1 MSTFQILMFAATLF
15 FAYQIYRH
23 VQTLEDTPAKNPE
36 SNPVPTADSNFPT
49 ADILVEQADGAY
61 ARGEIENARAA
72 LEEASHIEP
81 ENPEILN
88 KLAFVTAKSGDRL
101 KGIELY
107 EQSLELD
114 ENDDLTHNA
123 IASLY
128 RLEMAY
134 ERAQDHYLK
143 AIEIDNEYAQ
153 TFYNYANLLVDM
165 EEIEEARVMYKRAL
179 ELQTDFPE
187 AREAL
192 LSLGSSND

>member
-23 VQTLEDTPAKNPE
+23 VQTLED
-36 SNPVPTADSNFPT
+36 SNPKNVQPDIPEAATVSAAGLVDEADK
-49 ADILVEQADGAY
+49 AY
-61 ARGEIENARAA
+61 EGGEMESAKAS
-72 LEEASHIEP
+72 LEKASRIDP

-88 KLAFVTAKSGDRL
+88 KLAFVTAKTGERL
-101 KGIELY
+101 NAIELY
-107 EQSLELD
+107 ERSLELD

-128 RLEMAY
+128 RLENAY

-143 AIEIDNEYAQ
+143 AIEIDDTYAQ
-153 TFYNYANLLVDM
+153 TFYNYGNLLVDM
-165 EEIEEARVMYKRAL
+165 GEIDEARTMYKRAL
-179 ELQTDFPE
+179 ELQSDFSQ

-192 LSLGSSND
+192 LSLGSLQ

>member
-1 MSTFQILMFAATLF
+1 MGTFQILMLAATLF

-23 VQTLEDTPAKNPE
+23 VQTLEDSSPKNAQPDIPKTVDV
-36 SNPVPTADSNFPT
+36 STSTLVDKAD
-49 ADILVEQADGAY
+49 VAY
-61 ARGEIENARAA
+61 ERGELDDAKRM
-72 LEEASHIEP
+72 LEEAMTLEP

-107 EQSLELD
+107 ERSLELD

-128 RLEMAY
+128 RSENAY
-134 ERAQDHYLK
+134 ERSQDHYLK
-143 AIEIDNEYAQ
+143 AIEIDASYAQ
-153 TFYNYANLLVDM
+153 TYYNYANLLVDM
-165 EEIEEARVMYKRAL
+165 GEIEEARNMYKRAL
-179 ELQTDFPE
+179 DLQSDFPQ

-192 LSLGSSND
+192 LSLGVHP

>member
-23 VQTLEDTPAKNPE
+23 VQTLEDKPAKKPE
-36 SNPVPTADSNFPT
+36 INAESNFPT
-49 ADILVEQADGAY
+49 TEILVEQADSAY
-61 ARGEIENARAA
+61 ERGEIENARLA

-81 ENPEILN
+81 NNPEILN
-88 KLAFVTAKSGDRL
+88 KLAFVTAKSGDTL

-107 EQSLELD
+107 ERSLELD

-128 RLEMAY
+128 RSENAY
-134 ERAQDHYLK
+134 ERAQDHYRK
-143 AIEIDNEYAQ
+143 AIEIDDEYAQ

-165 EEIEEARVMYKRAL
+165 EEIEEARIMYKRAL
-179 ELQTDFPE
+179 ELQSDFPQ
-187 AREAL
+187 ARAAL
-192 LSLGSSND
+192 LSLGSAV

>member
-1 MSTFQILMFAATLF
+1 MSIFQILMLGATLF

-23 VQTLEDTPAKNPE
+23 IQTLEDAPPKKTGSDSSTSTASTFPSAQTL
-36 SNPVPTADSNFPT
+36 VDQADS
-49 ADILVEQADGAY
+49 AY
-61 ARGEIENARAA
+61 ERGEIENARTA
-72 LEEASHIEP
+72 LEEASNLEP
-81 ENPEILN
+81 RNPEIIN

-107 EQSLELD
+107 ERSLEID

-134 ERAQDHYLK
+134 ERAQDHYRK
-143 AIEIDNEYAQ
+143 AIEIDDYAQ
-153 TFYNYANLLVDM
+153 TFYNYGNLLVDM
-165 EEIEEARVMYKRAL
+165 GEIEEARSMYKRAL
-179 ELQTDFPE
+179 ELQSDFPQ

-192 LSLGSSND
+192 LTLGAKE

>member
-1 MSTFQILMFAATLF
+1 MSIFQILMLGATLF

-23 VQTLEDTPAKNPE
+23 VQTLEDSSTKTVEVQEGSKIVSVNDLVE
-36 SNPVPTADSNFPT
+36 K
-49 ADILVEQADGAY
+49 ADIAY
-61 ARGEIENARAA
+61 QKNEIENARLA
-72 LEEASHIEP
+72 LEEASRIEP
-81 ENPEILN
+81 NNTEILN

-107 EQSLELD
+107 ERSLELD

-128 RLEMAY
+128 RSENAY
-134 ERAQDHYLK
+134 ERAQDHYRK
-143 AIEIDNEYAQ
+143 AIELDDAYAQ

-165 EEIEEARVMYKRAL
+165 NEIDEARVMYKRAL
-179 ELQTDFPE
+179 ELQSDFPQ

-192 LSLGSSND
+192 LSLGSAQ

>member
-1 MSTFQILMFAATLF
+1 MTTFQILMFGATLF

-23 VQTLEDTPAKNPE
+23 VQTLDDPAPADTHAN
-36 SNPVPTADSNFPT
+36 T
-49 ADILVEQADGAY
+49 VEEATLPSSDLIDQADRAY
-61 ARGEIENARAA
+61 ETGEIAA
-72 LEEASHIEP
+72 AKSILEEAAALDP

-101 KGIELY
+101 KAIEIY
-107 EQSLELD
+107 EESLELD

-128 RLEMAY
+128 RLENAY

-143 AIEIDNEYAQ
+143 AIEIDDTYAQ
-153 TFYNYANLLVDM
+153 TFYNYANLLADM
-165 EEIEEARVMYKRAL
+165 GEVEEARTMYKRAL
-179 ELQTDFPE
+179 ELQSDFPQ

-192 LSLGSSND
+192 LSLGSEK

>member
-1 MSTFQILMFAATLF
+1 MTIFQILMIGATLF

-23 VQTLEDTPAKNPE
+23 VQTLDDSLPQKEEPKIVDTAVFSASALVE
-36 SNPVPTADSNFPT
+36 EADS
-49 ADILVEQADGAY
+49 AY
-61 ARGEIENARAA
+61 ERGELERAGTA
-72 LEEASHIEP
+72 LEEASRVDP

-88 KLAFVTAKSGDRL
+88 KLAFVTAKTGDRL
-101 KGIELY
+101 RAIELY
-107 EQSLELD
+107 ERSLELD

-128 RLEMAY
+128 RVENAY

-143 AIEIDNEYAQ
+143 AIEIDDTYAQ

-165 EEIEEARVMYKRAL
+165 DEIEEARRMYKRAL
-179 ELQTDFPE
+179 ELQSDFPQ

-192 LSLGSSND
+192 LSLGGTHD

>member
-23 VQTLEDTPAKNPE
+23 VQTLEDSDPKNVQPDIPEAATVSASALVDEADKAYEAGEMERAKA
-36 SNPVPTADSNFPT
+36 S
-49 ADILVEQADGAY
+49 
-61 ARGEIENARAA
+61 
-72 LEEASHIEP
+72 LEEASRIAP

-88 KLAFVTAKSGDRL
+88 KLAFVTAKTGERL
-101 KGIELY
+101 NAIELY
-107 EQSLELD
+107 ERSLALD

-128 RLEMAY
+128 RLERAY

-143 AIEIDNEYAQ
+143 ALEIDDTYAQ
-153 TFYNYANLLVDM
+153 TYYNYGNLLVDM
-165 EEIEEARVMYKRAL
+165 GEIDEARTMYKRAL
-179 ELQTDFPE
+179 ELQSDFSQ

-192 LSLGSSND
+192 LTLGSA

>member
-23 VQTLEDTPAKNPE
+23 VQTLEDEPTKKTE
-36 SNPVPTADSNFPT
+36 SNPASIPDSGFPT
-49 ADILVEQADGAY
+49 ADILVEQADNAY
-61 ARGEIENARAA
+61 ERGEINNARIT
-72 LEEASHIEP
+72 LEEASNIEP
-81 ENPEILN
+81 NNPEILN
-88 KLAFVTAKSGDRL
+88 KLAFVTAKSGDIL

-107 EQSLELD
+107 ERSLELD

-128 RLEMAY
+128 RLEKAY

-143 AIEIDNEYAQ
+143 AIEIDDAYAQ
-153 TFYNYANLLVDM
+153 TFYNYGNLLVDM
-165 EEIEEARVMYKRAL
+165 GEIEEARTMYKRAL
-179 ELQTDFPE
+179 ELQSDFPQ

-192 LSLGSSND
+192 LSLGSAQ

>member
-23 VQTLEDTPAKNPE
+23 VQTLEDTAPQKGE
-36 SNPVPTADSNFPT
+36 SGGSSVSKADALIEE
-49 ADILVEQADGAY
+49 ADAAY
-61 ARGEIENARAA
+61 QRGEFENARMS
-72 LEEASHIEP
+72 LEKGFEMEP
-81 ENPEILN
+81 NNPEVIN
-88 KLAFVTAKSGDRL
+88 KLAFVTAKIGDRL
-101 KGIELY
+101 KAIELY
-107 EQSLELD
+107 ERSLELD

-128 RLEMAY
+128 RQEMAY

-165 EEIEEARVMYKRAL
+165 GEVEEARVMYQRAL
-179 ELQTDFPE
+179 ALQSDFPQ

-192 LSLGSSND
+192 LSLGSAQ

>member
-1 MSTFQILMFAATLF
+1 MSTFQILMLGATLF

-23 VQTLEDTPAKNPE
+23 VQTLEDSSTKTVEVQEGSKIVSVNDLVE
-36 SNPVPTADSNFPT
+36 K
-49 ADILVEQADGAY
+49 ADIAY
-61 ARGEIENARAA
+61 QKNEIENARLA
-72 LEEASHIEP
+72 LEEASRIEP
-81 ENPEILN
+81 NNTEILN

-107 EQSLELD
+107 ERSLELD

-128 RLEMAY
+128 RSENAY
-134 ERAQDHYLK
+134 ERAQDHYRK
-143 AIEIDNEYAQ
+143 AIELDDAYAQ

-165 EEIEEARVMYKRAL
+165 NEIDEARVMYKRAL
-179 ELQTDFPE
+179 ELQSDFPQ

-192 LSLGSSND
+192 LSLGSAQ

>member
-23 VQTLEDTPAKNPE
+23 VQNLEDVAPQKGEP
-36 SNPVPTADSNFPT
+36 SSSFVPKADALIEE
-49 ADILVEQADGAY
+49 ADAAY
-61 ARGEIENARAA
+61 ERGEFENARTA
-72 LEEASHIEP
+72 LEKGFELEP
-81 ENPEILN
+81 NNPEVIN
-88 KLAFVTAKSGDRL
+88 KLAFVTAKIGDRL
-101 KGIELY
+101 KAIELY
-107 EQSLELD
+107 ERSLELD

-128 RLEMAY
+128 RQEMAF

-143 AIEIDNEYAQ
+143 AIEIDNEYPQ

-165 EEIEEARVMYKRAL
+165 DEIEEARTMYKRAL
-179 ELQTDFPE
+179 ELQSDFAE

-192 LSLGSSND
+192 LSLGTHHG

>member
-23 VQTLEDTPAKNPE
+23 VQTLED
-36 SNPVPTADSNFPT
+36 SNPKNVQPDIPEAATVSAAGLVDEADK
-49 ADILVEQADGAY
+49 AY
-61 ARGEIENARAA
+61 EGGEMESAKAS
-72 LEEASHIEP
+72 LEKASRIDP

-88 KLAFVTAKSGDRL
+88 KLAFVTAKTGERL
-101 KGIELY
+101 NAIELY
-107 EQSLELD
+107 ERSLELD

-128 RLEMAY
+128 RLERAY

-143 AIEIDNEYAQ
+143 AIEIDDTYAQ
-153 TFYNYANLLVDM
+153 TFYNYGNLLVDM
-165 EEIEEARVMYKRAL
+165 GEIDEARTMYKRAL
-179 ELQTDFPE
+179 ELQSDFSQ

-192 LSLGSSND
+192 LSLGSAQ

>member
-23 VQTLEDTPAKNPE
+23 VQTLDDTQSPQKTSSSDEIDSSLPNGVSLVDE
-36 SNPVPTADSNFPT
+36 AD
-49 ADILVEQADGAY
+49 AAY
-61 ARGEIENARAA
+61 ERGEIENARAA
-72 LEEASHIEP
+72 LEEAAQIEP
-81 ENPEILN
+81 NNPEIVN

-107 EQSLELD
+107 EKSLELD

-128 RLEMAY
+128 RQEMAY

-143 AIEIDNEYAQ
+143 AIEIDDEYAQ
-153 TFYNYANLLVDM
+153 TFYNYGNLLVDM
-165 EEIEEARVMYKRAL
+165 GEIEEARTMYKRAL
-179 ELQTDFPE
+179 ELQSDFSQ

-192 LSLGSSND
+192 LSLGSAQ

>member
-23 VQTLEDTPAKNPE
+23 VQTLEDEPTKKTE
-36 SNPVPTADSNFPT
+36 SNPASTPDSGFPT
-49 ADILVEQADGAY
+49 ADILVEQADNAY
-61 ARGEIENARAA
+61 ERGEINNARIT
-72 LEEASHIEP
+72 LEEASNIEP
-81 ENPEILN
+81 NNPEILN
-88 KLAFVTAKSGDRL
+88 KLAFVTAKSGDIL

-107 EQSLELD
+107 ERSLELD

-128 RLEMAY
+128 RLEKAY

-143 AIEIDNEYAQ
+143 AIEIDDAYAQ
-153 TFYNYANLLVDM
+153 TFYNYGNLLVDM
-165 EEIEEARVMYKRAL
+165 GEIEEARTMYKRAL
-179 ELQTDFPE
+179 ELQSDFPQ

-192 LSLGSSND
+192 LSLGSAQ